1 MKVKAEME
9 DRPGFAIAG
18 RLEERDFPG
27 IVERFTAPSLALAVN
42 ILGNRQDAE
51 DACQEAFLQVFRN
64 LERFDNRAGFET
76 WLFTILHRRCIDVIR
91 KRKRAS
97 RLYQK
102 AKVEHV
108 LVTDSRSGLE
118 AARPLDAALL
128 GGLSPKER
136 TALSLWAN
144 EGYSAEEISRVLR
157 TSASTARVYLFNAR
171 KKLKASLERTHEA
184 LQHS

>member
-1 MKVKAEME
+1 ME
-9 DRPGFAIAG
+9 DRPGFAVAG
-18 RLEERDFPG
+18 RLEERDFPR
-27 IVERFTAPSLALAVN
+27 IVEHFTAPSLALAVN

-64 LERFDNRAGFET
+64 LERFDSRAGFET
-76 WLFTILHRRCIDVIR
+76 WLFTILYRRCIDVIR

-97 RLYQK
+97 KLYQK
-102 AKVEHV
+102 AKVENV
-108 LVTDSRSGLE
+108 LATDPREASG
-118 AARPLDAALL
+118 AGRPLDSALL
-128 GGLSPKER
+128 SGLSPKEK

-144 EGYSAEEISRVLR
+144 EGYSAEEISRVIK

-171 KKLKASLERTHEA
+171 KKLKASLEKTHEA